1 MGAIHFT
8 IAQRN
13 FPYCTKFMSCNMH
26 VQGQWEQY
34 KNMAAFVA
42 VDLSGQAIILSNSLK
57 S

>member
-1 MGAIHFT
+1 
-8 IAQRN
+8 
-13 FPYCTKFMSCNMH
+13 MSCNMH